1 MRRIPIE
8 GWTVRPIGDAVECPS
23 RVREATFD
31 LGRGG
36 YAHEALVVAG
46 VIPPIDAPGGE
57 DAQQWIGRTDWCF
70 SAWFRLRE
78 ADFACARLD
87 LAFDW
92 IDTLG
97 DVLVNGVRVA
107 AVANEFVPVRVS
119 ARAFLVEGVNTIDVR
134 LRGPVSAVEELERRC
149 GSRPVNGDWTPFS
162 FLRKCAANFGWDW
175 GPKAASVGLGGA
187 RVECYD
193 GGRIAEVRPL
203 VVRCNEEMASV
214 EVHVTCSHVDRGEV
228 RATLADPHG
237 GEIVGSGPI
246 DEHGRALVRLDVPR
260 PRRWWPRG
268 MGEQPL
274 YRLHVAADGCSEP
287 AERRIGLR
295 TTALRTEPDA
305 HGSRFAVEVN
315 GAEVW
320 CRGANWVPRTPLPRA
335 SAAAADRLERLAAD
349 ANLNMLRVWG
359 GGIYET
365 DAFYDRCDELGILV
379 WQDFMFACA
388 TYPEEAPYAELVERE
403 ARHQVARLSS
413 HACVALWCGGNEDI
427 LAWWSWGW
435 KDRLRPGQTWGKG
448 FWLEL
453 LPRVTRELDPTRPY
467 WAESPYSGSMDIH
480 PNDPDHGDR
489 HTWDAKIEAY
499 RTIVPRF
506 CSEFGHQSPPT
517 ISSLHDLLAP
527 AEREIG
533 NAELALR
540 QRAWGGDAFQ
550 YAPFLAER
558 FREPRS
564 LDQWAFAAQLLQARA
579 YEIAILWMRANA
591 PRCMGSLFWQLND
604 VWTGHSWS
612 VLDVNARAK
621 PSYFAVA
628 RACAGEAIAI
638 LPADVAAPMVPGSV
652 AIVRAATERGLRREN
667 RVRARL
673 VDAAGETLADRWLA
687 LTDESPWVARA
698 ALPPEL
704 VSPRDR
710 ASTVLVVDMPDG
722 DLARRATWTYVHDR
736 DFAFALPR
744 LDARRIDASHVELSS
759 RGLSR
764 DVCIDD
770 RCEPTLGFVTL
781 LPGEHLRVAC
791 RSEVGE
797 GVVVVR
803 SAASVGG

>member
-1 MRRIPIE
+1 MRRIAIE

-23 RVREATFD
+23 RVRDGTFE
-31 LGRGG
+31 LGAGG
-36 YAHEALVVAG
+36 YVHDALVVAG

-57 DAQQWIGRTDWCF
+57 DAQHWVGRTDWCL

-78 ADFACARLD
+78 ADLACGRVD

-97 DVLVNGVRVA
+97 DVLVNGVRVTA
-107 AVANEFVPVRVS
+107 TANEFVPVRVS
-119 ARAFLVEGVNTIDVR
+119 ARAFLVAGVNAIDVR
-134 LRGPVSAVEELERRC
+134 LRGPVTAVEALERRY
-149 GSRPVNGDWTPFS
+149 GPRPVNGDWTPFP
-162 FLRKCAANFGWDW
+162 FLRKCASNFGWDW

-203 VVRCNEEMASV
+203 VVRCDEDTATV
-214 EVHVTCSHVDRGEV
+214 EVHVACEHVADGEV
-228 RATLADPHG
+228 RATLTAPD
-237 GEIVGSGPI
+237 GSCVERTAPI
-246 DEHGRALVRLDVPR
+246 GDDGTACLPLDVPR
-260 PRRWWPRG
+260 PERWWPRG
-268 MGEQPL
+268 MGGQPL
-274 YRLHVAADGCSEP
+274 YRLHVAADGCSRPE
-287 AERRIGLR
+287 ERRIGLR
-295 TTALRTEPDA
+295 RVALRTEPDA
-305 HGSRFAVEVN
+305 HGSRFAIEVN

-320 CRGANWVPRTPLPRA
+320 CRGANWVPRTPLPRGTT
-335 SAAAADRLERLAAD
+335 AAADRLERLAAD

-365 DAFYDRCDELGILV
+365 DAFYGRCDELGILV

-388 TYPEEAPYAELVERE
+388 TYPEHAPYAELVERE

-413 HACVALWCGGNEDI
+413 HPSIVLWCGGNEDI

-435 KDRLRPGQTWGKG
+435 KERLRPGQSWGKG
-448 FWLEL
+448 FWLDL
-453 LPRVTRELDPTRPY
+453 LPRVTAELDPTRPY
-467 WAESPYSGSMDIH
+467 WAESPYSGSMEIH

-517 ISSLHDLLAP
+517 ISSLHDLIPPDGRAV
-527 AEREIG
+527 G
-533 NAELALR
+533 NAELATR

-564 LDQWAFAAQLLQARA
+564 LDEWAFAAQLLQARA

-612 VLDVNARAK
+612 VLDANARPK

-628 RACAGEAIAI
+628 RACAAEAIAI

-652 AIVRAATERGLRREN
+652 AIVRAATEKGLRRER

-673 VDAAGETLADRWLA
+673 VDAGGQTLADRWIELSG
-687 LTDESPWVARA
+687 ESPWVARA
-698 ALPPEL
+698 ALPAEL

-710 ASTVLVVDMPDG
+710 ASSVLVVDMPDG
-722 DLARRATWTYVHDR
+722 DVTRRATWTYVHDR
-736 DFAFALPR
+736 DFAFAPPALV
-744 LDARRIDASHVELSS
+744 ARRLDASHVALSS

-764 DVCIDD
+764 DVCIDE
-770 RCEPTLGFVTL
+770 RCEPSLGFVTL
-781 LPGEHLRVAC
+781 LPGETLRVAC
-791 RSEVGE
+791 RRDVAEGE
-797 GVVVVR
+797 IVVR